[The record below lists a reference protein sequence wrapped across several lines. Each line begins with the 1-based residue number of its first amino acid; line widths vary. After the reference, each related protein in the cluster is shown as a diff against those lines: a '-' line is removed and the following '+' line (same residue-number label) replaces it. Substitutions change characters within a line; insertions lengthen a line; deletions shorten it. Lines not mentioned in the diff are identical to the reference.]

1 MNLKPLLR
9 LLIVSQTF
17 LLFAVICLPLVVRFS
32 HQTSGKLLYGGL
44 SAACIVLALL
54 LRRELS
60 RLD

>member
-17 LLFAVICLPLVVRFS
+17 LLLAVVCLPLVVRYL
-32 HQTSGKLLYGGL
+32 HQTSGKWLYAGL
-44 SAACIVLALL
+44 AAACLALAFL